1 MPTAAELLEAADEA
15 PVGGWSF
22 SWIANRSTVTPL
34 PWDFR
39 TIAESALVRASV
51 ALDMGTGGGEF
62 LATVST
68 GTAFVVATEAW
79 LPNAPVAKLKL
90 DPLGIP
96 VVHDE
101 GAADNVD
108 QAVRAAAG
116 DKGRLPFRSEAFD
129 VVLNR
134 HEAFVARE
142 VARVLRPGG
151 EFVTQQADSGSADFY
166 ALLGLDAPP
175 DDAFRLDHAAAQL
188 KRAGLTV
195 VDSGAEDEERTFA
208 DIGALAWYLRR
219 VPWTIPGFTIERH
232 REALLRLHDQDIR
245 VRAERFWLRATK

>member
-39 TIAESALVRASV
+39 SIAESALVGASV

-62 LATVST
+62 LATLST
-68 GTAFVVATEAW
+68 GTAFMVATEAW

-90 DPLGIP
+90 SPLAIP

-101 GAADNVD
+101 GAADNVE
-108 QAVRAAAG
+108 QAVRAAPS
-116 DKGRLPFRSEAFD
+116 DKGRLPFRSGVFD

-142 VARVLRPGG
+142 VARVLRTGG
-151 EFVTQQADSGSADFY
+151 EFVTQQADSGSAAFY
-166 ALLGLDAPP
+166 HLLGLDGPP
-175 DDAFRLDHAAAQL
+175 DDTFRLRHAAAQL

-195 VDSGAEDEERTFA
+195 VDSGTAEEERTFT
-208 DIGALAWYLRR
+208 DVGALAWYLRR
-219 VPWTIPGFTIERH
+219 VPWTIPGFTIDRY
-232 REALLRLHDQDIR
+232 RDALFRLHDQDLR
-245 VRAERFWLRATK
+245 VRANRFWLRATK